1 MMENVCPMEHL
12 ACPRCNGAMRHWQLL
27 EGLVL
32 APGPALR
39 NNASQIKTHLSEW
52 ENDMAADRREE
63 LESLLARQRAAFT
76 ASRPEAISQRRDRIR
91 RAMALVK
98 ENGEAFAKAMSADF
112 GNRSH
117 HQSMLTDIAAT
128 VGAGNHALKHIDQW
142 SKPEKRKVQF
152 PLGLMGARAEV
163 RYEPKGVIGILS
175 PWNFPV
181 QLAFGPL
188 MQVLAAG
195 NRAMIKPSEFT
206 ERTSELMAELTARYF
221 QPEEVAVV
229 TGGPDVAAA
238 FSSLPFD
245 HLVFTGSTATGRR
258 VMQAAAENL
267 VPVTLELGGKSPVV
281 MGRSADF
288 AKAGERIA
296 IGKML
301 NAGQICLAPDYF
313 IVPEDKADEAVAGV
327 THAAAAMY
335 PRVLDNDDYAS
346 IVSDRHFERLQGL
359 VEDARGKGAEVIE
372 VNPAGE
378 DFANANQRKM
388 PLTVLR
394 GVNDTMTVMQEE
406 IFGPVLPVMTYKSV
420 DQAVDYI
427 NEHDRPLGL
436 YYFGEDRSEQE
447 RVLRRTI
454 SGGVT
459 TNDVVFHVSME
470 DLPFG
475 GVGPSGMGSYHAIEG
490 FREFSHARAVYHQ
503 PKIDIAKLGGLK
515 PPYGKATEAAAG
527 RMMK

>member
-1 MMENVCPMEHL
+1 
-12 ACPRCNGAMRHWQLL
+12 
-27 EGLVL
+27 
-32 APGPALR
+32 
-39 NNASQIKTHLSEW
+39 
-52 ENDMAADRREE
+52 MADDRRAE
-63 LESLLARQRAAFT
+63 LESLLAGQRAAFT
-76 ASRPEAISQRRDRIR
+76 ASRPEPMSQRKDRIR

-98 ENGEAFAKAMSADF
+98 DHGDEFAKAMSADF
-112 GNRSH
+112 GSRSQ

-128 VGAGNHALKHIDQW
+128 VGAGTHALKHMDSW
-142 SKPEKRKVQF
+142 AKTEKRKVQF
-152 PLGLMGARAEV
+152 PLGLLGAKAEL

-175 PWNFPV
+175 PWNFPL
-181 QLAFGPL
+181 QLAFCPL

-206 ERTSELMAELTARYF
+206 ERTSALMAELTAEYF
-221 QPEEVAVV
+221 APEEVAVI
-229 TGGPDVAAA
+229 TGGPEVAAA
-238 FSSLPFD
+238 FSSLAFD
-245 HLVFTGSTATGRR
+245 HLIFTGSTATGRR
-258 VMQAAAENL
+258 VMQAAAVNL

-301 NAGQICLAPDYF
+301 NAGQICLAPDYLM
-313 IVPEDKADEAVAGV
+313 VPEDKADEAMAGV
-327 THAAAAMY
+327 TGAAAAMY

-394 GVNDTMTVMQEE
+394 GVNDDMTVMQEE
-406 IFGPVLPVMTYKSV
+406 IFGPVLPVMTYKTV

-436 YYFGEDRSEQE
+436 YFFGEDKAEQE
-447 RVLRRTI
+447 RVLTRTI

-459 TNDVVFHVSME
+459 TNDVIFHVSME

-475 GVGPSGMGSYHAIEG
+475 GVGPSGIGSYHAIEG

-515 PPYGKATEAAAG
+515 PPYGKATEATAG

>member
-1 MMENVCPMEHL
+1 MADDRRDELE
-12 ACPRCNGAMRHWQLL
+12 QLL
-27 EGLVL
+27 KL
-32 APGPALR
+32 
-39 NNASQIKTHLSEW
+39 
-52 ENDMAADRREE
+52 
-63 LESLLARQRAAFT
+63 QRGAFT
-76 ASRPEAISQRRDRIR
+76 ASRPETMAMRKDRIK

-98 ENGEAFAKAMSADF
+98 DHSVNLCKAMSADF
-112 GNRSH
+112 GNRSME
-117 HQSMLTDIAAT
+117 QSMLTDIAAT
-128 VGAGNHALKHIDQW
+128 VGAGKHALGHMDKW
-142 SKPEKRKVQF
+142 ARTEKRPVQF
-152 PLGLMGARAEV
+152 PLGLLGAKAEV

-181 QLAFGPL
+181 NLAFAPL

-206 ERTSELMAELTARYF
+206 ERTSMLLAELVDEYF
-221 QPEEVAVV
+221 TRDEVAVV
-229 TGGPDVAAA
+229 TGGPEVAAA

-296 IGKML
+296 LGKMM
-301 NAGQICLAPDYF
+301 NAGQICLAPDYMY
-313 IVPEDKADEAVAGV
+313 VPEDKQDEAVAGV
-327 THAAAAMY
+327 VNGVSAMY
-335 PRVLDNDDYAS
+335 PTLLENDDYAS

-372 VNPAGE
+372 VNPGNE
-378 DFANANQRKM
+378 DFGNANQRKM
-388 PLTVLR
+388 PLNILKN
-394 GVNDTMTVMQEE
+394 VNDDMKVMQEE

-436 YYFGEDRSEQE
+436 YYFGEEKDEQE
-447 RVLRRTI
+447 RVLSRTI

-459 TNDVVFHVSME
+459 TNDVIFHVSME

-475 GVGPSGMGSYHAIEG
+475 GVGPSGIGSYHAVEG
-490 FREFSHARAVYHQ
+490 FREFSHARSVYHQ
-503 PKIDIAKLGGLK
+503 PKIDIAKLGGFK
-515 PPYGKATEAAAG
+515 PPYGKATEKAAAG
-527 RMMK
+527 MMK